1 MFAYQT
7 KEKING
13 YTTEVL
19 NITFDEG
26 TFKTKENPEVKV
38 YKKDDTTVAISI
50 GGTEYTGTI
59 S

>member
-1 MFAYQT
+1 MFAYQS
-7 KEKING
+7 KELIG
-13 YTTEVL
+13 SYETEVL

-38 YKKDDTTVAISI
+38 YKKDATTVVVSI